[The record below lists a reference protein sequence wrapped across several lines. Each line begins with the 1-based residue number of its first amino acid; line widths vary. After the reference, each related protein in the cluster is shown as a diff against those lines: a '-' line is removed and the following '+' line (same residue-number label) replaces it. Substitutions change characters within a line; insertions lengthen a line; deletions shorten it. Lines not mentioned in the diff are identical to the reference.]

1 MGEFVIRT
9 RWVSLISVFIHRY
22 RIIIHAGVDGAT
34 RLVVFANA
42 SGNNRAST
50 VLEYFTKAAAEF
62 GKSIM
67 LHGISL
73 LCYLCYVCNVV
84 GQVDMFSSTATC
96 II

>member
-1 MGEFVIRT
+1 M
-9 RWVSLISVFIHRY
+9 
-22 RIIIHAGVDGAT
+22 
-34 RLVVFANA
+34 FANA

-50 VLEYFTKAAAEF
+50 VLEYFTKAAAQF

-96 II
+96 IIRVRYSYCIVYVILPLS